1 MADENQSSYSLL
13 CSACYTPCSG
23 AEAHVIPRW
32 NPEVR
37 RVLTTY
43 RCGNCWLQA
52 LSQLRES
59 VTSGEAEV
67 LSSFCDF
74 LSRHG
79 YGKDAETIRA
89 ASFTTQQT
97 HLLAIVDA
105 VQAGDITFGP

>member
-1 MADENQSSYSLL
+1 
-13 CSACYTPCSG
+13 
-23 AEAHVIPRW
+23 
-32 NPEVR
+32 
-37 RVLTTY
+37 
-43 RCGNCWLQA
+43 
-52 LSQLRES
+52 

-89 ASFTTQQT
+89 ASFAKQQT